1 MAIES
6 RTAFKINE
14 GQSSPEEQS
23 GEPFLVEPPTV
34 MNVTAAFMDMPKEVK
49 ANVEK
54 ARSETVAKLWRVT
67 EQMNILYPDNW
78 TRIASEEILWFQDQ
92 LTKALMLE
100 LTMAKKQQQKH
111 KHKTQSRTQASQQ
124 YFYDHMQ
131 RPQKGPFIKQPGEWT
146 FGRGFLYSVSLLTT
160 VGKCNIKILFSDHRP
175 MQCHLILAFI
185 TLLSAR
191 LQSTQKRSQTKHKRY
206 LAKNFY
212 IEQILVKETL
222 QCIVFVPMSVL
233 E

>member
-14 GQSSPEEQS
+14 GQSPEEQQQ
-23 GEPFLVEPPTV
+23 EQPFLVEPPTV

-54 ARSETVAKLWRVT
+54 ARSETVSKLWKVT
-67 EQMNILYPDNW
+67 EQMNILYPENW

-100 LTMAKKQQQKH
+100 LSSSQKLN
-111 KHKTQSRTQASQQ
+111 SRTQASQQ

-160 VGKCNIKILFSDHRP
+160 VGKIFPKWLFFKV
-175 MQCHLILAFI
+175 AW
-185 TLLSAR
+185 
-191 LQSTQKRSQTKHKRY
+191 
-206 LAKNFY
+206 
-212 IEQILVKETL
+212 
-222 QCIVFVPMSVL
+222 
-233 E
+233 

>member
-1 MAIES
+1 MSLIGNPFFTSQALGAFLFMAIES

-14 GQSSPEEQS
+14 GQSPEDHS
-23 GEPFLVEPPTV
+23 EPFLVEPPTV

-54 ARSETVAKLWRVT
+54 ARSETVAKLWKVT
-67 EQMNILYPDNW
+67 EQMNILYPENW

-100 LTMAKKQQQKH
+100 ISSTTKQN

-160 VGKCNIKILFSDHRP
+160 VGKCNNAIYRKKYAFLASDDP
-175 MQCHLILAFI
+175 TVPCNAVLCDLE
-185 TLLSAR
+185 LLLHF
-191 LQSTQKRSQTKHKRY
+191 LQGYK
-206 LAKNFY
+206 
-212 IEQILVKETL
+212 
-222 QCIVFVPMSVL
+222 VL
-233 E
+233 KKVRQNKVLWR

>member
-14 GQSSPEEQS
+14 GHSRPEEQS

-34 MNVTAAFMDMPKEVK
+34 MNVTAAVMDMPKAVK

-100 LTMAKKQQQKH
+100 LTMAKKQKH
-111 KHKTQSRTQASQQ
+111 QSNTKHKTQSRTQASQQ

-131 RPQKGPFIKQPGEWT
+131 RPQSQGPFIKQPGEWT

-160 VGKCNIKILFSDHRP
+160 VGKCNTESKYNFFPIIFPHAISPDKR
-175 MQCHLILAFI
+175 FI
-185 TLLSAR
+185 TLFAR
-191 LQSTQKRSQTKHKRY
+191 LQRTQKKVRQNIN
-206 LAKNFY
+206 A
-212 IEQILVKETL
+212 I
-222 QCIVFVPMSVL
+222 
-233 E
+233 

>member
-14 GQSSPEEQS
+14 GHSNPEEQS

-100 LTMAKKQQQKH
+100 LTMAKKNQKH
-111 KHKTQSRTQASQQ
+111 QQKHKTQSRTQASQQ

-131 RPQKGPFIKQPGEWT
+131 RPTSQGPFIKQPGEWT

-160 VGKCNIKILFSDHRP
+160 VGKCNIKILFFSRSYCPHAISPDRT
-175 MQCHLILAFI
+175 FI
-185 TLLSAR
+185 TLFAR
-191 LQSTQKRSQTKHKRY
+191 LQSTQKKKSDKT
-206 LAKNFY
+206 
-212 IEQILVKETL
+212 
-222 QCIVFVPMSVL
+222 
-233 E
+233 